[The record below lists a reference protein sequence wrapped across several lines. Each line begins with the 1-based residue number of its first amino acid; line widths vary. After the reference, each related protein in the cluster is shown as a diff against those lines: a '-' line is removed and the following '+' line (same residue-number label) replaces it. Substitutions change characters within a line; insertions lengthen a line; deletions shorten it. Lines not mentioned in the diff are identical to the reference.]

1 MHNSLSP
8 LRIGLAAAAGS
19 VIAGCSLSSSS
30 SPPSPPVTTH
40 SAAPSSAAPSSA
52 APLSG
57 PQLANILLPASSM
70 PSGYALDPS
79 ATRNTGAQLPSDSA
93 QPVPDSQLCQAFAQ
107 TSFIRAA
114 GIRTGVFAQSDY
126 VNADHSAEIAQEIDT
141 FTGADAQ
148 QAMTRLWQA
157 FGKCSHFSYHAN
169 GTNVSSTL
177 TRSRLAGVGDE
188 AIKAVV
194 VSPVFQGGDTLVA
207 IRMGPQIIT
216 TLVSSTSQD
225 LGASA
230 VRYAKQIAQRLR
242 AAQ

>member
-8 LRIGLAAAAGS
+8 LRLGLAAAAGS
-19 VIAGCSLSSSS
+19 LIAGCSLSSSS

-40 SAAPSSAAPSSA
+40 SAPPSSA

-57 PQLANILLPASSM
+57 PQLANVLLPASSM
-70 PSGYALDPS
+70 PSGYELDPS

-107 TSFIRAA
+107 TSFIRVA

-141 FTGADAQ
+141 FTGTDAQ
-148 QAMTRLWQA
+148 QAMTKLWQA
-157 FGKCSHFSYHAN
+157 FGKCSHFSYHSN
-169 GTNVSSTL
+169 GTTVSSTL
-177 TRSRLAGVGDE
+177 TRSRLPGVGDE

-207 IRMGPQIIT
+207 IRMGSQIIT
-216 TLVSSTSQD
+216 TLVSSTSKD
-225 LGASA
+225 LGAPG